1 MDMFNENVVLCASS
15 AYEKKFY
22 LNEAFD
28 KLPEEIK
35 NYVCAVYRGSRRH
48 LNT

>member
-22 LNEAFD
+22 LNESFD
-28 KLPEEIK
+28 KLPEVFK
-35 NYVCAVYRGSRRH
+35 NE
-48 LNT
+48 L